1 MKGQKQMK
9 KVIAIACVALG
20 LAAVAAPKVT
30 IDKIE
35 NTSVWS
41 TKKVTYTVS
50 DVPDKKVG
58 EYWYTLAFDVTAYGV
73 TKMVEK
79 GQAQNGTFTETL
91 DTAAIFGE
99 TRKDPKAKIRVSVE
113 SNPPELQLW
122 EGGPIFAEC
131 NVGANA
137 PHESGYYFW
146 WGDTV
151 GYKRNAN
158 DDGWVSAKDGTT
170 PIHFSACAPANSTFD
185 DDEDELK
192 SRGYIDDVA
201 NPVLNAAHD
210 AATAYL
216 GAPWRMMTKA
226 ELDKLV
232 DETVCERTWTN
243 NWEGTGKNGYVVKGK
258 GAYAANSVF
267 FPAVGCG
274 VAADLGSS
282 GSIGY
287 YWSSA
292 QSSIL
297 HTSSLNFDSS
307 KFNADSTHIRFW
319 GMPVRAVRG
328 FAE

>member
-1 MKGQKQMK
+1 MK

-73 TKMVEK
+73 TKKVEK

-113 SNPPELQLW
+113 SNPPERQLW

-158 DDGWVSAKDGTT
+158 NDGWVSAKDGTT
-170 PIHFSACAPANSTFD
+170 PIPGEIQTYGKDAAT
-185 DDEDELK
+185 LK
-192 SRGYIDDVA
+192 SLGFIDDAA

-210 AATAYL
+210 AATAHL

-226 ELDKLV
+226 ELYKLV
-232 DETVCERTWTN
+232 DETVCEWTWTN

-267 FPAVGCG
+267 FPAAGDG
-274 VAADLGSS
+274 LGASLS
-282 GSIGY
+282 GSGSY
-287 YWSSA
+287 GNYWSSEPYGGLDHHA
-292 QSSIL
+292 WDLYFTSSSSIVGDEHRDHVL
-297 HTSSLNFDSS
+297 S
-307 KFNADSTHIRFW
+307 
-319 GMPVRAVRG
+319 VRPVRG